1 MDMEIINGVRITLL
15 PDNGGGIILS
25 YYAQDCPSPEKMAR
39 IQAILH
45 DKSKKQC
52 RLFLGYS
59 LQQCSRATQ
68 TNATNLLFHLTRPTH
83 IDSSVASSTS

>member
-45 DKSKKQC
+45 DKSIETEDKIPLIKAI
-52 RLFLGYS
+52 
-59 LQQCSRATQ
+59 LQE
-68 TNATNLLFHLTRPTH
+68 
-83 IDSSVASSTS
+83 